1 MFCSLPISWKS
12 VLIPKSEGR
21 YWIELTKSIKRE
33 YSQKICFP
41 QEQNIF
47 RAFDMT
53 SFEAV
58 KVVIL
63 GQDPYHTAGAAMGLA
78 FSISD

>member
-12 VLIPKSEGR
+12 VLISKLEGR

-33 YSQKICFP
+33 YSQNICFP
-41 QEQNIF
+41 KEDHIF
-47 RAFDMT
+47 RALEMTPFDR
-53 SFEAV
+53 V
-58 KVVIL
+58 RVVIL